1 MSSYPPSILAYPL
14 LNQLLNSFLPF
25 PASSTSST
33 FTLPSIDASS
43 TSSSISSQTTTVTSL
58 VSSTSTVHLPP
69 ISPLLTTTA
78 STTLP
83 VISSSLQSPVEM
95 TDLTSSLHP
104 KNAVTTSPN
113 LQQYSAVR
121 QLTTDLL
128 RNKPRHPRRPQPPL
142 DGIGPPVRRLV
153 HTAVYKQKIAQYTDA
168 IKLYETHHDELI
180 QQTTLELDKINNTLP
195 PSKLCKF
202 KSPQSKPRHLSPLS
216 IQIPSHNCS
225 NYQNYFQCNTPH
237 CSHVS
242 IKDTIHSPLPPLS
255 LSPALIPIRIEPI
268 TPSSQSPTPLNDLDN
283 LVTSLNDVD

>member
-1 MSSYPPSILAYPL
+1 MSSYPPSTLAYPL
-14 LNQLLNSFLPF
+14 FNQLLDSFLPF

-43 TSSSISSQTTTVTSL
+43 SSSSISSQTTTVTSL
-58 VSSTSTVHLPP
+58 VSSTSPVHLWPP
-69 ISPLLTTTA
+69 ISSLLTTIA

-95 TDLTSSLHP
+95 TDLTSSLYP
-104 KNAVTTSPN
+104 KDAVATSPN

-121 QLTTDLL
+121 QLTNDLQ
-128 RNKPRHPRRPQPPL
+128 RKKPRHPRRPQPPL

-153 HTAVYKQKIAQYTDA
+153 HTAVYKQKIAQYIDA
-168 IKLYETHHDELI
+168 LKLYETHLDELI
-180 QQTTLELDKINNTLP
+180 QQTTLELDEINYTLP
-195 PSKLCKF
+195 PSKLRKF

-225 NYQNYFQCNTPH
+225 NYHNYFQCNTPH
-237 CSHVS
+237 CSHVP
-242 IKDTIHSPLPPLS
+242 IKYTNHSPLPPS
-255 LSPALIPIRIEPI
+255 LSPALIPIRIEPS

-283 LVTSLNDVD
+283 LVTSLNDVE